1 MRLIVTLIDVY
12 SFVILIA
19 VILSWVPVNRRHP
32 LIAILHGVTEPVLAP
47 IRRVLP
53 PMGAL
58 DLSPMVL
65 LILLQL
71 LKRLL

>member
-19 VILSWVPVNRRHP
+19 VILSWVPVNRRHL

-47 IRRVLP
+47 SRRVLQ
-53 PMGAL
+53 AL
-58 DLSPMVL
+58 NVVIAASPL
-65 LILLQL
+65 PCASWTSS
-71 LKRLL
+71 RPA